1 MDTKNVIAAI
11 SLSAAVIILY
21 SLFFQPDPA
30 TIKKNLAEQNKI
42 ENNTDTPSL
51 DKNENFSKLSRTD
64 ALKENDRIQF
74 ENGSVVGSISLKGAA
89 IDDLTFKEYNVEL
102 NKNEKI
108 ILLNPRNVEDG
119 YLIESGFVSTNK
131 NIDIP
136 DASTVWEITGNKRL
150 TNNNPIKLTWSNT
163 QGITFEKHISLDD
176 QFLFT
181 VKEKIINS
189 SDKSYNFYSYGQIIR
204 NEIPEISGFYIL
216 HEGFLSVLDDELI
229 EEDYDDIQDK
239 KFTQIAQEGFV
250 AISDKFWVT
259 SVIPPKGKEF
269 KTTFDYKNKFRA
281 NYISTKGIEVKANS
295 SIEEKIQIIVA
306 AKRVNVIDGYAE
318 NLDINKFDLAIDWGF
333 MYFITKP
340 LFFVLDYFFK
350 LLGNYGLAIIAVTIC
365 IRLAFFP
372 LANFSFKSMGKMKL
386 LAPEMARLKELH
398 KDDKMKL
405 QQAMMALY
413 KKEKV
418 NPMSGC
424 LPILVQIPVFFALY
438 KVLFVTIEMR
448 HMPFYGWIH
457 DLSDRDPTSLFNVFG
472 LIPWDPPSFLLIG
485 AWPIIM
491 GITMWIQQKLNPTPP
506 DPIQAKIFMFFPSFF
521 NCNSCTISCRSCYL
535 LELQQHLH
543 NDTTIYCS
551 KKNDYQNN
559 INVIVKRRRINKY
572 PTQRWPNS

>member
-1 MDTKNVIAAI
+1 MESKNVIAAI

-21 SLFFQPDPA
+21 SLFFQPDPEI
-30 TIKKNLAEQNKI
+30 IKQNLAEQKKI

-51 DKNENFSKLSRTD
+51 DKNKNFTKLSRTD

-74 ENGSVVGSISLKGAA
+74 ENASIIGSISLKGAT

-102 NKNEKI
+102 NGSDKI
-108 ILLNPRNVEDG
+108 TLLSPRNVEDG

-136 DASTVWEITGNKRL
+136 DASTVWKVSGNKRL
-150 TNNNPIKLTWSNT
+150 TNNSPVKLTWSNS
-163 QGITFEKHISLDD
+163 QGITFEKYISLDD

-181 VKEKIINS
+181 VKEKIINT

-204 NEIPEISGFYIL
+204 NKLPEISGFYIL
-216 HEGFLSVLDDELI
+216 HEGFLSVLDDQLI
-229 EEDYDDIQDK
+229 EEDYDDIQEK
-239 KFTQIAQEGFV
+239 KFSQTAQEGFV

-269 KTTFDYKNKFRA
+269 KITFDYKNKFRA

-318 NLDINKFDLAIDWGF
+318 SLNINKFDLAIDWGF

-340 LFFVLDYFFK
+340 LFFVLDYFFR
-350 LLGNYGLAIIAVTIC
+350 LLGNYGLAIIAVTVC

-405 QQAMMALY
+405 QQSMMALY

-448 HMPFYGWIH
+448 HMPFFGWIQ
-457 DLSDRDPTSLFNVFG
+457 DLSDRDPTSLFNLFG

-491 GITMWIQQKLNPTPP
+491 GITMFIQQKLNPAPP
-506 DPIQAKIFMFFPSFF
+506 DPIQAKIFMFFPVFLTVILAPFPAGLVIYWSF
-521 NCNSCTISCRSCYL
+521 
-535 LELQQHLH
+535 
-543 NDTTIYCS
+543 
-551 KKNDYQNN
+551 NN
-559 INVIVKRRRINKY
+559 IFTMIQQYIV
-572 PTQRWPNS
+572 QRKMTIKTV

>member
-1 MDTKNVIAAI
+1 MDTRNVIAAI

-42 ENNTDTPSL
+42 ENNEDTPSL
-51 DKNENFSKLSRTD
+51 DKNENFAKLSRTD

-89 IDDLTFKEYNVEL
+89 IDDLTFKEYNIEL
-102 NKNEKI
+102 NGSDKI
-108 ILLNPRNVEDG
+108 TLLNPRNVEDG

-136 DASTVWEITGNKRL
+136 DASTVWEISGNKKL
-150 TNNNPIKLTWSNT
+150 TNNSPVKLTWSNT

-181 VKEKIINS
+181 VKEKIINA

-204 NEIPEISGFYIL
+204 NKLPEISGFYIL
-216 HEGFLSVLDDELI
+216 HEGFLSVLDDQLI
-229 EEDYDDIQDK
+229 EEDYDDIQEK

-472 LIPWDPPSFLLIG
+472 LLPWDPPSFLLIG

-491 GITMWIQQKLNPTPP
+491 GITMFIQQKLNPTPP
-506 DPIQAKIFMFFPSFF
+506 DPIQAKIFMFFPVFLTVILAPFPAGLVIYWSF
-521 NCNSCTISCRSCYL
+521 
-535 LELQQHLH
+535 
-543 NDTTIYCS
+543 
-551 KKNDYQNN
+551 NN
-559 INVIVKRRRINKY
+559 IFTMIQQYIV
-572 PTQRWPNS
+572 QRKMTIKTT

>member
-1 MDTKNVIAAI
+1 MDTRNVIAAI

-21 SLFFQPDPA
+21 SLFFQPDPV

-42 ENNTDTPSL
+42 ENNEDTPSL
-51 DKNENFSKLSRTD
+51 DKNENFAKLSRTD

-102 NKNEKI
+102 NGSDKI
-108 ILLNPRNVEDG
+108 TLLSPRNVEDG

-136 DASTVWEITGNKRL
+136 DASTVWEVSGNKKL
-150 TNNNPIKLTWSNT
+150 TNNSPVKLTWTNT

-181 VKEKIINS
+181 VKEKIINR

-204 NEIPEISGFYIL
+204 NKLPEISGFYIL
-216 HEGFLSVLDDELI
+216 HEGFLSVLDDQLI
-229 EEDYDDIQDK
+229 EEDYDDIQEK

-386 LAPEMARLKELH
+386 LAPEMARLKEIH

-472 LIPWDPPSFLLIG
+472 LLPWDPPSFLLIG

-491 GITMWIQQKLNPTPP
+491 GITMFIQQKLNPTPP
-506 DPIQAKIFMFFPSFF
+506 DPIQAKIFMFFPVFLTVILAPFPAGLVIYWSF
-521 NCNSCTISCRSCYL
+521 
-535 LELQQHLH
+535 
-543 NDTTIYCS
+543 
-551 KKNDYQNN
+551 NN
-559 INVIVKRRRINKY
+559 IFTMIQQYIV
-572 PTQRWPNS
+572 QRKMTIKTT

>member
-1 MDTKNVIAAI
+1 MESKNVIAAI

-21 SLFFQPDPA
+21 SLFFQPDPEV
-30 TIKKNLAEQNKI
+30 IKQNLTDKKKI
-42 ENNTDTPSL
+42 ETNADTPSL
-51 DKNENFSKLSRTD
+51 DKNENFTKISRND
-64 ALKENDRIQF
+64 SLKENDRVKF
-74 ENGSVVGSISLKGAA
+74 ENNSVVGSISLKGAA
-89 IDDLTFKEYNVEL
+89 IDDLTFKEYAIEL
-102 NKNEKI
+102 NGNDKVT
-108 ILLNPRNVEDG
+108 LLNPRNVEDG
-119 YLIESGFVSTNK
+119 YIIESGFVSTNK

-136 DASTVWEITGNKRL
+136 DASTIWKILGNKKL
-150 TNNNPIKLTWSNT
+150 TNNNPIKLTWSNS
-163 QGITFEKHISLDD
+163 QGITFEKHISLDE

-181 VKEKIINS
+181 VKEKIINT

-204 NEIPEISGFYIL
+204 NKLPEISGFYIL
-216 HEGFLSVLDDELI
+216 HEGFLSVLDDQLI
-229 EEDYDDIQDK
+229 EEDYDDIQEK
-239 KFTQIAQEGFV
+239 KFSQTAQEGFV

-259 SVIPPKGKEF
+259 SIIPPKGKEF

-281 NYISTKGIEVKANS
+281 NYISTKGIEVKANR

-350 LLGNYGLAIIAVTIC
+350 LLGNYGLAIIAVTVC

-386 LAPEMARLKELH
+386 LAPEMARLKEIH

-448 HMPFYGWIH
+448 HMPFFGWIH
-457 DLSDRDPTSLFNVFG
+457 DLSDRDPTSLFNIFG
-472 LIPWDPPSFLLIG
+472 LLPWDPPSFLLIG

-491 GITMWIQQKLNPTPP
+491 GITMFIQQKLNPTPP
-506 DPIQAKIFMFFPSFF
+506 DPIQAKIFMFFPVFLTVILAPFPAGLVIYWSF
-521 NCNSCTISCRSCYL
+521 
-535 LELQQHLH
+535 
-543 NDTTIYCS
+543 
-551 KKNDYQNN
+551 NN
-559 INVIVKRRRINKY
+559 IFTMIQQYIV
-572 PTQRWPNS
+572 QRKMTIKTT

>member
-11 SLSAAVIILY
+11 SLSAAVIVLY

-30 TIKKNLAEQNKI
+30 TIKQNLAEQNKI

-51 DKNENFSKLSRTD
+51 DKNENFSKLSRAD

-89 IDDLTFKEYNVEL
+89 IDDLTFKEYNIEL
-102 NKNEKI
+102 NRNEKI
-108 ILLNPRNVEDG
+108 TLLSPRNVEDG

-136 DASTVWEITGNKRL
+136 DASTVWEVSGNNKL
-150 TNNNPIKLTWSNT
+150 TNNNPVKLTWSNT

-204 NEIPEISGFYIL
+204 NELPEISGFYIL

-229 EEDYDDIQDK
+229 EEDYDDIQEK
-239 KFTQIAQEGFV
+239 KFTQIAQDGFV

-350 LLGNYGLAIIAVTIC
+350 LLGNYGLAIIAVTVC

-472 LIPWDPPSFLLIG
+472 LLPWDPPSFLLIG

-506 DPIQAKIFMFFPSFF
+506 DPIQAKIFMFFPVFLTVILAPFPAGLVIYWSF
-521 NCNSCTISCRSCYL
+521 
-535 LELQQHLH
+535 
-543 NDTTIYCS
+543 
-551 KKNDYQNN
+551 NN
-559 INVIVKRRRINKY
+559 IFTMIQQYIV
-572 PTQRWPNS
+572 QRKMTIKTT

>member
-1 MDTKNVIAAI
+1 MDTRNVIAAI

-42 ENNTDTPSL
+42 ENNEDTPSL
-51 DKNENFSKLSRTD
+51 DKNENFAKLSRTD

-102 NKNEKI
+102 NGSDKI
-108 ILLNPRNVEDG
+108 TLLSPRNVEDG

-136 DASTVWEITGNKRL
+136 DASTVWEVSGNKKL
-150 TNNNPIKLTWSNT
+150 TNNSPVKLIWSNT

-204 NEIPEISGFYIL
+204 NELPEISGFYIL
-216 HEGFLSVLDDELI
+216 HEGFLSVLDDQLI
-229 EEDYDDIQDK
+229 EEDYDDIQEK

-472 LIPWDPPSFLLIG
+472 LLPWDPPSFLLIG

-491 GITMWIQQKLNPTPP
+491 GITMFIQQKLNPTPP
-506 DPIQAKIFMFFPSFF
+506 DPIQAKIFMFFPVFLTVILAPFPAGLVIYWSF
-521 NCNSCTISCRSCYL
+521 
-535 LELQQHLH
+535 
-543 NDTTIYCS
+543 
-551 KKNDYQNN
+551 NN
-559 INVIVKRRRINKY
+559 IFTMIQQYIV
-572 PTQRWPNS
+572 QRKMTIKTT

>member
-1 MDTKNVIAAI
+1 VESRNVIAAI

-21 SLFFQPDPA
+21 SLFFQPDP
-30 TIKKNLAEQNKI
+30 TVIKQNLSEQKKI
-42 ENNTDTPSL
+42 EANTDTPSL
-51 DKNENFSKLSRTD
+51 AKNENFTKLSRTD

-74 ENGSVVGSISLKGAA
+74 ENNSVIGSISLKGAA
-89 IDDLTFKEYNVEL
+89 IDDLTFKEYNVKL
-102 NKNEKI
+102 NGNNKVT
-108 ILLNPRNVEDG
+108 LLSPRNVEDG
-119 YLIESGFVSTNK
+119 YLIESGFVSTKK

-136 DASTVWEITGNKRL
+136 DASTIWKISGNKKL
-150 TNNNPIKLTWSNT
+150 TNNNPIKLTWNNS
-163 QGITFEKHISLDD
+163 QGITFEKYISLDS

-181 VKEKIINS
+181 IKEKIINT
-189 SDKSYNFYSYGQIIR
+189 SDKSYTFYSYGQIIR
-204 NEIPEISGFYIL
+204 NKLPEISGFYIL
-216 HEGFLSVLDDELI
+216 HEGFLSVLDDQLI
-229 EEDYDDIQDK
+229 EEDYDDIQEK
-239 KFTQIAQEGFV
+239 KFSQTAQEGFV

-281 NYISTKGIEVKANS
+281 NYISTKGNLVKANS

-306 AKRVNVIDGYAE
+306 AKRVNVIDGYAK
-318 NLDINKFDLAIDWGF
+318 NLNINKFDLAIDWGF

-340 LFFVLDYFFK
+340 LFFILDYFFR
-350 LLGNYGLAIIAVTIC
+350 LLGNYGLAIIAVTVC

-405 QQAMMALY
+405 QQSMMALY

-424 LPILVQIPVFFALY
+424 LPRLVQIPVFFALY

-448 HMPFYGWIH
+448 HMPFFGWIQ
-457 DLSDRDPTSLFNVFG
+457 DLSDRDPTSLFNLFG

-491 GITMWIQQKLNPTPP
+491 GITMFVQQKLNPAPP
-506 DPIQAKIFMFFPSFF
+506 DPIQAKIFMFFPVFLTVILAPFPAGLVIYWSFNNIF
-521 NCNSCTISCRSCYL
+521 TM
-535 LELQQHLH
+535 LQQ
-543 NDTTIYCS
+543 Y
-551 KKNDYQNN
+551 
-559 INVIVKRRRINKY
+559 IV
-572 PTQRWPNS
+572 QRKMTVKTV

>member
-1 MDTKNVIAAI
+1 MDTRNVIAAI

-21 SLFFQPDPA
+21 SLFFQPDPT
-30 TIKKNLAEQNKI
+30 TIKKNLADQKKI
-42 ENNTDTPSL
+42 ESNTDTPSL
-51 DKNENFSKLSRTD
+51 DKNENFTKLSRKD

-74 ENGSVVGSISLKGAA
+74 ENKSVIGSISLKGAA

-102 NKNEKI
+102 NGSNKI
-108 ILLNPRNVEDG
+108 TLLSPRNVDDG
-119 YLIESGFVSTNK
+119 YLIESGFVTSNK
-131 NIDIP
+131 NIDAP
-136 DASTVWEITGNKRL
+136 NSSTVWEVSGNKKL
-150 TNNNPIKLTWSNT
+150 TNNNPIKLTWSNS
-163 QGITFEKHISLDD
+163 QGITFEKYISLDD

-181 VKEKIINS
+181 VKEKIINR

-204 NEIPEISGFYIL
+204 NKLPEISGFYIL

-229 EEDYDDIQDK
+229 EEDYDDIQEK
-239 KFTQIAQEGFV
+239 KFTQTAQEGFV

-281 NYISTKGIEVKANS
+281 NYISTQGIEVRPNS
-295 SIEEKIQIIVA
+295 SIEEKIQIIAA
-306 AKRVNVIDGYAE
+306 AKRVNVIDGYAQ

-340 LFFVLDYFFK
+340 LFFLLDYFFK
-350 LLGNYGLAIIAVTIC
+350 LLGNYGLAIIAVTVC

-457 DLSDRDPTSLFNVFG
+457 DLSDRDPTSLFNIFG

-491 GITMWIQQKLNPTPP
+491 GITMFIQQKLNPTPP
-506 DPIQAKIFMFFPSFF
+506 DPIQAKIFMFFPVFLTVILAPFPAGLVIYWSF
-521 NCNSCTISCRSCYL
+521 
-535 LELQQHLH
+535 
-543 NDTTIYCS
+543 
-551 KKNDYQNN
+551 NN
-559 INVIVKRRRINKY
+559 IFTMIQQYIV
-572 PTQRWPNS
+572 QRKMTVKTT

>member
-1 MDTKNVIAAI
+1 MESKNVIAAI

-21 SLFFQPDPA
+21 SLFFQPDPEA
-30 TIKKNLAEQNKI
+30 IKQNLADQKKI
-42 ENNTDTPSL
+42 ESNTDTPSL
-51 DKNENFSKLSRTD
+51 DKNENFTKLSRKD
-64 ALKENDRIQF
+64 SLKENTRVKF
-74 ENGSVVGSISLKGAA
+74 ENNSVVGSISLKGAA
-89 IDDLTFKEYNVEL
+89 IDDLTFKEYNIEL
-102 NKNEKI
+102 NGNDKVT
-108 ILLNPRNVEDG
+108 LLSPRNVEDG

-136 DASTVWEITGNKRL
+136 DASSVWEVSGNKKL
-150 TNNNPIKLTWSNT
+150 TNNSPIRLIWNNS
-163 QGITFEKHISLDD
+163 QGIRFEKHISLDN

-181 VKEKIINS
+181 VKEKIINT

-204 NEIPEISGFYIL
+204 NKLPEISGFYIL

-229 EEDYDDIQDK
+229 EEDYDDIQEK
-239 KFTQIAQEGFV
+239 KFSQTAQEGFV

-269 KTTFDYKNKFRA
+269 KITFDYKNKFRA
-281 NYISTKGIEVKANS
+281 NYISTKGITVNANS

-306 AKRVNVIDGYAE
+306 AKRVNVIDGYAK
-318 NLDINKFDLAIDWGF
+318 NLSINKFDLAIDWGF

-350 LLGNYGLAIIAVTIC
+350 LLGNYGLAIIAVTVC

-405 QQAMMALY
+405 QQSMMALY

-448 HMPFYGWIH
+448 HMPFYGWIQ
-457 DLSDRDPTSLFNVFG
+457 DLSDRDPTSLFNLFG

-491 GITMWIQQKLNPTPP
+491 GITMFIQQKLNPAPP
-506 DPIQAKIFMFFPSFF
+506 DPIQAKIFMFFPVFLTVILAPFPAGLVIYWSLIIF
-521 NCNSCTISCRSCYL
+521 L
-535 LELQQHLH
+535 L
-543 NDTTIYCS
+543 
-551 KKNDYQNN
+551 
-559 INVIVKRRRINKY
+559 
-572 PTQRWPNS
+572 